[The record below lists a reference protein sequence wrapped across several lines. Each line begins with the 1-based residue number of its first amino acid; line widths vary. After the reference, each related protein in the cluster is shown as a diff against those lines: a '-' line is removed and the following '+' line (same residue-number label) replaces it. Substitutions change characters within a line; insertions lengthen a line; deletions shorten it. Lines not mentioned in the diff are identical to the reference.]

1 MCYYSVHLQFV
12 LARKSTCSLGAM
24 LQALLG
30 IERLHRCSFWCIHM
44 GKSHFSTHTSKRHTA
59 VLSTPSS
66 QHPASRH
73 PGSPAKWLSWR
84 GSTCWNQCSSTVAY
98 ATLKKKIK
106 LREYFVLILKKKTTT
121 CVSGHVL
128 KLVEIELETKT
139 FQLTQIWGG
148 RSEMDFQ
155 Q

>member
-98 ATLKKKIK
+98 ATFKKKKIK
-106 LREYFVLILKKKTTT
+106 GIFCFDIKKKNNNMRFWSCLKT
-121 CVSGHVL
+121 CWNRVGNKNVSVDSNL
-128 KLVEIELETKT
+128 
-139 FQLTQIWGG
+139 G
-148 RSEMDFQ
+148 R
-155 Q
+155 